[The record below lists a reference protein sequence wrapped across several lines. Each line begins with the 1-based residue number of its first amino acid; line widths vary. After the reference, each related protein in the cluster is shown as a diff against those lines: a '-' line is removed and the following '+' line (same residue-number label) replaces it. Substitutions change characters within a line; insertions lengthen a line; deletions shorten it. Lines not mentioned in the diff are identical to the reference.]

1 MSISIRRR
9 RGAAT
14 LAAALL
20 ALPIV
25 PAFAA
30 PAGPTLAG
38 ANGGHFHTKPLE
50 PTASGGAV
58 AEVQAPQPG
67 PS

>member
-1 MSISIRRR
+1 MYISTRRR
-9 RGAAT
+9 RAAAS

-30 PAGPTLAG
+30 PAGPAFAG
-38 ANGGHFHTKPLE
+38 GNGGHFHTRPLD
-50 PTASGGAV
+50 PTAGGGAV
-58 AEVQAPQPG
+58 AEQQALQR
-67 PS
+67 